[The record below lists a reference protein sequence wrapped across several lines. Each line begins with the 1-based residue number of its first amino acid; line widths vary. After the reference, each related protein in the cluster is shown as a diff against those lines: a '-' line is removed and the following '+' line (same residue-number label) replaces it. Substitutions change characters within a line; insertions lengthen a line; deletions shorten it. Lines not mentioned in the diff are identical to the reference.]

1 MPVEQP
7 ETLSK
12 KLYPHQLKAIE
23 MMEERETQKNILLD
37 NYIIETKVGIYADMT
52 GYGKTLALVGL
63 ILRNKMTWNVN
74 EPYIVSN
81 ILDLYGN
88 GDIVKKSRLHFKK
101 IDTTLIVANTSILHQ
116 WSIELAC
123 TPMSFTVLH
132 NRKHVANVEPSLFCV
147 LLCTPRLMSALLS
160 RFPFLVWK
168 RFIYDEPLYGK
179 IQHGRH
185 VVAGFSWFVTA
196 NPHHLLYQ
204 NHNYNSLIQSI
215 FSNRMDYQ
223 VFQHVIVKNND
234 DFVKQSYSLPELV
247 RHYHKCFE
255 PFLCI
260 VRTTLSEHVLKLI
273 HAGEI
278 EQATR
283 FIGGSVGSDIFVLL
297 QHEKKNQIDHIEQ
310 KIKKCIDSCHE
321 ARIPQLKSQKHALLN
336 EMEDLQKRHQHFV
349 MNTSCQIC
357 LSPYEKAIVLS
368 CCQTTYCGVC
378 IYKWL
383 TSKPTCPHCR
393 STVTPCMMMFLLLDE
408 TGQVNTQDRCNRKI
422 TKIQM
427 IVKLINDNPS
437 GQFILF
443 SNIDETFSII
453 RLALEQEDI
462 SFAEIHG
469 TMESRKK
476 KIDGFKK
483 GHIKVIF
490 INSLQNG
497 AGIDLPEASD
507 VIFYHRVSEDS
518 ERQVIGRAN
527 RIGRTGALR
536 VHYLV

>member
-12 KLYPHQLKAIE
+12 KLFPHQLTAIE
-23 MMEERETQKNILLD
+23 MMEEREAQKNIILD
-37 NYIIETKVGIYADMT
+37 NYIIETKVGIYADIT
-52 GYGKTLALVGL
+52 GYGKTLTLVAL
-63 ILRNKMTWNVN
+63 ILRNKMKWNVD

-81 ILDLYGN
+81 IVDLYGN

-116 WSIELAC
+116 WSIELSG
-123 TPMSFTVLH
+123 TLSYTILN
-132 NRKHVANVEPSLFCV
+132 NRKHVASVEPSLFCV
-147 LLCTPRLMSALLS
+147 LLCTPRLLSVLLS

-168 RFIYDEPLYGK
+168 RFIYDDPLYGK
-179 IQHGRH
+179 NQHGRH
-185 VVAGFSWFVTA
+185 IIAGFSWFITA

-204 NHNYNSLIQSI
+204 NHNYNSFIQNI

-234 DFVKQSYSLPELV
+234 DFVKQSYSLPELI

-260 VRTTLSEHVLKLI
+260 VRSTLSEHILKLI

-283 FIGGSVGSDIFVLL
+283 LIGGSVGSDIFVLL
-297 QHEKKNQIDHIEQ
+297 QHEKKNQIDSLEQ
-310 KIKKCIDSCHE
+310 KIKKNVQSGHESRLHKLKLQKQELENEID
-321 ARIPQLKSQKHALLN
+321 
-336 EMEDLQKRHQHFV
+336 DLQKRHEHFV

-383 TSKPTCPHCR
+383 RSKPTCPHCR
-393 STVTPCMMMFLLLDE
+393 SIVTPCMMMFHVLDE
-408 TGQVNTQDRCNRKI
+408 SSDSETQYKEKT

-427 IVKLINDNPS
+427 ILKLLNDSPH

-443 SNIDETFSII
+443 SNIDETFPSI
-453 RLALEQEDI
+453 RFALEQEDI
-462 SFAEIHG
+462 SFVEIYG
-469 TMESRKK
+469 TMESRRK

-483 GHIKVIF
+483 GHVKVLF
-490 INSLQNG
+490 MNNLQNS
-497 AGIDLPEASD
+497 AGLDLPEASD

-518 ERQVIGRAN
+518 ERQIIGRAN
-527 RIGRTGALR
+527 RIGRTGALH